1 MIRRPRVLI
10 LFQFYVVEI
19 FRISYGRISSA
30 MINATD
36 ERGFAGW
43 NWGHFA
49 FLNFHT
55 FQEIRE
61 NFQSPT
67 IEMHLKLRNIYSYI
81 ILYQLRLLSERK

>member
-43 NWGHFA
+43 NWGALCIFKLSHISRNSWKLSKPNYWNA
-49 FLNFHT
+49 FETSQH
-55 FQEIRE
+55 I
-61 NFQSPT
+61 
-67 IEMHLKLRNIYSYI
+67 
-81 ILYQLRLLSERK
+81 